1 MIIYKEK
8 LKELLRKKQIKPWN
22 LCYIYGFGKSQTS
35 RILNGKNLSFETIQ
49 LLCEILD
56 CQPYD
61 FLSYESDPETVRLL
75 EVNKE
80 KAAKKYSKK
89 RASAYAKKLK
99 PSNRS
104 DKDSSET

>member
-1 MIIYKEK
+1 MIIYKER
-8 LKELLRKKQIKPWN
+8 LRKLLQEKNIKPWN

-75 EVNKE
+75 EINKE
-80 KAAKKYSKK
+80 KAAKRYSKK
-89 RASAYAKKLK
+89 RASAYAEKLK
-99 PSNRS
+99 KHS